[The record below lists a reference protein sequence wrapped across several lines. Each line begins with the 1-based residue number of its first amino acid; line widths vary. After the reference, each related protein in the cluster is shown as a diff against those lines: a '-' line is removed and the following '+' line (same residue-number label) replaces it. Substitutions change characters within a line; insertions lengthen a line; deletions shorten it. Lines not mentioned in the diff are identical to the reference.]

1 MDVMN
6 DLNES
11 RPTAGDRTYIFAV
24 VMRIVRDEDVAGDV
38 TQDALLLAHRHRD
51 QFRGESAYR
60 TWLHR
65 IAVTS
70 ALQHLRKRRRSRE
83 QLLPTTETASL
94 FEAPDP
100 RPTPEQELAGREL
113 AVVVDQVLS
122 EIGPHRDVFDMRLQD
137 WSEPEI
143 ARHVGI
149 SVANVKIRAYRTR
162 QRLRDALRD
171 YAAAA

>member
-1 MDVMN
+1 MN

-11 RPTAGDRTYIFAV
+11 RPSSADRSYVLAI
-24 VMRIVRDEDVAGDV
+24 VMRIVRDDDVAGDV

-51 QFRGESAYR
+51 QFRGDSAYR

-83 QLLPTTETASL
+83 QLVSTEEGARL
-94 FEAPDP
+94 FDVADP
-100 RPTPEQELAGREL
+100 RPTPEQALAGREL
-113 AVVVDQVLS
+113 AGVVGQVLDDV
-122 EIGPHRDVFDMRLQD
+122 GPHRDVFELRMQD

-143 ARHVGI
+143 ARRVGI

-171 YAAAA
+171 YTAAA